1 MIGIQDSSIDVDYA
15 GRWSSN
21 ESQGFVF
28 PNRGRRRV
36 KLASPLRILTHL
48 AQAVIRKRKFGFCP
62 PIFSSLNADGL
73 NQFEAIAFLDLI
85 RNVSKEESL
94 QFIVGVNSKPE
105 VNSIIDVISTPKLSI
120 YSNY

>member
-36 KLASPLRILTHL
+36 KSGFSLTNTDTFSTSRNTKKEIWFL
-48 AQAVIRKRKFGFCP
+48 P
-62 PIFSSLNADGL
+62 PNL
-73 NQFEAIAFLDLI
+73 
-85 RNVSKEESL
+85 
-94 QFIVGVNSKPE
+94 FI
-105 VNSIIDVISTPKLSI
+105 TQC
-120 YSNY
+120 